1 MIIEKSSVRK
11 QMEAAAG
18 GATKHANVIMPVRVI
33 TTPVD
38 APFFHPLSK
47 SDIQRILSV
56 LPSDSINEL
65 KSVSL
70 LADLWTDDHSP
81 VLSSYRKDGFVRL
94 HAVSSLPWTVKTLSA
109 VTVSELLR
117 YGARIEAG
125 KNEYKISWTTDA
137 LRLLMTVGALLP
149 GLDRHKKEINSEHIA
164 NQIVRSTENELPR
177 WNISDSALAEW
188 RYFLGRTA

>member
-1 MIIEKSSVRK
+1 MIMEKSSEKK

-18 GATKHANVIMPVRVI
+18 GATQQANVIMPVRVI
-33 TTPVD
+33 TTPVE
-38 APFFHPLSK
+38 APYFHPLSK
-47 SDIQRILSV
+47 SDIQRILSA
-56 LPSDSINEL
+56 LPNDSIADL
-65 KSVSL
+65 RSVSL
-70 LADLWTDDHSP
+70 LGNSWTDNHSP

-94 HAVSSLPWTVKTLSA
+94 HAVSSLPWIVDTLST

-125 KNEYKISWTTDA
+125 KNEYKITWTTDS
-137 LRLLMTVGALLP
+137 LRLFMTVGALLP
-149 GLDRHKKEINSEHIA
+149 GLARVRKEINSKHTS

-177 WNISDSALAEW
+177 WNISDRALAEW

>member
-1 MIIEKSSVRK
+1 MIMERSSGKK
-11 QMEAAAG
+11 QMEAASG
-18 GATKHANVIMPVRVI
+18 GATQHSSVIMPVRVI
-33 TTPVD
+33 MTPVV

-47 SDIQRILSV
+47 SDVQRILSA
-56 LPSDSINEL
+56 LPESSIQDL
-65 KSVSL
+65 RSVSL
-70 LADLWTDDHSP
+70 LGDLWTDSRSP

-94 HAVSSLPWTVKTLSA
+94 HAVSALPWIVTSLSA

-125 KNEYKISWTTDA
+125 KNEFKITWTTDA
-137 LRLLMTVGALLP
+137 LRLFMTVGALLP
-149 GLDRHKKEINSEHIA
+149 GLARHKKEINSEHIA